1 MHLSHTKCALNRLF
15 EIGLR
20 MQVCFWER
28 PKISTQGD
36 PYAKSDRHNQCTRH
50 RIGARLC
57 DRFGTKH
64 TRPAAPNFGVNSN
77 AQTGGMPN
85 TGSNTVTPSPDHE
98 NGPTN
103 HSGHVRT
110 KHATHSD
117 GH

>member
-1 MHLSHTKCALNRLF
+1 MPRVIVTTSALV
-15 EIGLR
+15 IGLALSSATDLA
-20 MQVCFWER
+20 QN
-28 PKISTQGD
+28 IQG
-36 PYAKSDRHNQCTRH
+36 
-50 RIGARLC
+50 
-57 DRFGTKH
+57 
-64 TRPAAPNFGVNSN
+64 PAAPNFGVNSN

-110 KHATHSD
+110 KHASD

>member
-1 MHLSHTKCALNRLF
+1 MPRVIVTASALV
-15 EIGLR
+15 IGLALSSATDLA
-20 MQVCFWER
+20 QN
-28 PKISTQGD
+28 IQG
-36 PYAKSDRHNQCTRH
+36 
-50 RIGARLC
+50 
-57 DRFGTKH
+57 
-64 TRPAAPNFGVNSN
+64 PAAPNFGVNSN

-110 KHATHSD
+110 KHASD